1 MKALLL
7 VALSI
12 FAFQAQAQDKYVCKS
27 GNSERVIEV
36 VYTNPDSSVPCEV
49 HYTKASET
57 EVLWQASHEK
67 GYCETK
73 AQAFAEKLTSLGI
86 PCTAASSDESI
97 SHKSMTQ
104 TTAESTAQPQAVE
117 VQAPV
122 EPSTAAP
129 AVSQ

>member
-49 HYTKASET
+49 HYTKASGT

-67 GYCETK
+67 VYCETK

-86 PCTAASSDESI
+86 PCTAVSSDES
-97 SHKSMTQ
+97 KSMTQ
-104 TTAESTAQPQAVE
+104 TTAEPTAQPQAVE